1 MLGLLMFE
9 NSVLFLITRQQPRL
23 TRTDTLSPYTTLF
36 RSVIAFSTAMPRDVV
51 KLTNGSWILRP
62 DMLAGEWGLAA
73 LRLINDFEAVAHA
86 ISKLPAENLQ
96 LLFGED
102 RPFPENGAVTILGP
116 GTGLGVAMIA
126 YEDGVPHVV
135 AHEEIGRAS
144 VRERVCQ
151 DG

>member
-1 MLGLLMFE
+1 
-9 NSVLFLITRQQPRL
+9 
-23 TRTDTLSPYTTLF
+23 
-36 RSVIAFSTAMPRDVV
+36 
-51 KLTNGSWILRP
+51 
-62 DMLAGEWGLAA
+62 MLAGELGLAE

-135 AHEEIGRAS
+135 ATEGGHMDFSPLANVDRKSVVSGKSVS
-144 VRERVCQ
+144 VRVDR
-151 DG
+151 GGRRIHKTKKKK

>member
-1 MLGLLMFE
+1 
-9 NSVLFLITRQQPRL
+9 
-23 TRTDTLSPYTTLF
+23 
-36 RSVIAFSTAMPRDVV
+36 
-51 KLTNGSWILRP
+51 
-62 DMLAGEWGLAA
+62 MLAGELGLAE

-135 AHEEIGRAS
+135 ATAGGQMDFSPVGRKSVGYGKRLS
-144 VRERVCQ
+144 VRVDLGGGRHIKKKIRIYIEL
-151 DG
+151 